1 MNGQKDAASTPI
13 RWLRAVAIGV
23 VVGTVVCLLLLLGM
37 AAIMASQDVPKVA
50 VVPMAVIA
58 AAIGA
63 FVGGLVCARIAKEKG
78 LLLGLLCGAALYLLI
93 LLAGTIWFRDS
104 HSTYIFIKLAILV
117 GCGGVGGGV
126 GVNLKK
132 R

>member
-1 MNGQKDAASTPI
+1 
-13 RWLRAVAIGV
+13 
-23 VVGTVVCLLLLLGM
+23 
-37 AAIMASQDVPKVA
+37 
-50 VVPMAVIA
+50 MAVIA

-117 GCGGVGGGV
+117 GCGGVGGVV

>member
-58 AAIGA
+58 AAIG
-63 FVGGLVCARIAKEKG
+63 GLVCARIAKEKG

-117 GCGGVGGGV
+117 GCGGVGGVV